1 MLELMMMVIEANM
14 WLQEEEKG
22 KLGLEK
28 GKKEEEKKEKKCLG
42 KKWSGSFLIYTEG

>member
-1 MLELMMMVIEANM
+1 MVTGRR
-14 WLQEEEKG
+14 KG

-28 GKKEEEKKEKKCLG
+28 GKKEEEKKEKKRLG